1 MKMQF
6 ALIPAPAAVR
16 TYLQSRRPFS
26 PPVAW
31 AIVLTLVLCLHQSA
45 GQSETICCLLNSTMT
60 DVQEFE
66 VVGDTFDQAT
76 IAELLGW
83 DGDAA
88 TNTDVLNGICDLLTL
103 RDIAENVQ
111 GTGAVDLGRL
121 LERNVQDACTWLYG
135 YGGSDPDNCKTA
147 LRYFCFRKRTAS
159 IALNS
164 LLLGY
169 DCKNYTC
176 SGQ

>member
-6 ALIPAPAAVR
+6 ALMPTPAAVR
-16 TYLQSRRPFS
+16 TCLQSRRPFS

-45 GQSETICCLLNSTMT
+45 GQSETICCLLESAMT
-60 DVQEFE
+60 DVHEI
-66 VVGDTFDQAT
+66 VGNTFDQAT
-76 IAELLGW
+76 TAELLGW

-135 YGGSDPDNCKTA
+135 GSDPDNCETA

-159 IALNS
+159 SALNA
-164 LLLGY
+164 LLLHY
-169 DCKNYTC
+169 DCPAC
-176 SGQ
+176 S